1 MHAQSTEPN
10 ETAEL
15 ITLEAEPSPSARE
28 NLLSGLKPILEAA
41 ILASHQPLTIE
52 QMSELFD
59 EAVRPTHND
68 LAQCLESLS
77 ADCESRGVELIE
89 VASGFRFQV
98 KASVYQYVGR
108 LWTERQSKYSRALLE
123 TLSLIAYRQ
132 PITRPEIEGV
142 RGVAVSSQ
150 IIRTLE
156 EREWIRVVGHR
167 EVPGRPALFGTTR
180 AFLDYFKLKSLED
193 LPTLSEIKDLD
204 DLAPEFDFS
213 GTSNAPIRVSLE
225 QDPAQDALESAE
237 QTPSGEQSQ
246 PSETSVDRANKSLS
260 DSEEF
265 GADTSLSVDGSSDQ
279 ANEESDDAELTPSE
293 FGEQPIHQA
302 DTTSTALE
310 SSKPYVDQ
318 ADNNHDE
325 NLP

>member
-10 ETAEL
+10 DTAEL
-15 ITLEAEPSPSARE
+15 IPLEVEPAQSARE
-28 NLLSGLKPILEAA
+28 TLLVGLKPILEAA
-41 ILASHQPLTIE
+41 ILASHQPLSIE

-59 EAVRPTHND
+59 EAVRPTHNE
-68 LAQCLESLS
+68 LAQCLEALS
-77 ADCESRGVELIE
+77 ADCDSRGVELIE

-98 KASVYQYVGR
+98 KASVYQHVGR

-180 AFLDYFKLKSLED
+180 TFLDYFKLKSLED

-204 DLAPEFDFS
+204 DMAPELDFS
-213 GTSNAPIRVSLE
+213 GTNNTPVNVALPSDEAEGAN
-225 QDPAQDALESAE
+225 ALESTETNQIETNTNDAE
-237 QTPSGEQSQ
+237 SATADESDHAQANDSQANDVDVTPE
-246 PSETSVDRANKSLS
+246 ANIEHQ
-260 DSEEF
+260 SEE
-265 GADTSLSVDGSSDQ
+265 AELDQ
-279 ANEESDDAELTPSE
+279 ASNEANTLNTAT
-293 FGEQPIHQA
+293 GN
-302 DTTSTALE
+302 ALE
-310 SSKPYVDQ
+310 LPETTVD
-318 ADNNHDE
+318 ANDDNHDE
-325 NLP
+325 ALP